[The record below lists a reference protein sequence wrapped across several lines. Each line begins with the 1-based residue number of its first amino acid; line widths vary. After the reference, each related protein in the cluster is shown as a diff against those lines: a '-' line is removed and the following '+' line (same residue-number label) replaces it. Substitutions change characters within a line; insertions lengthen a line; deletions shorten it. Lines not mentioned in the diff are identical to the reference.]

1 MTGKIILIIFMALGA
16 FLVYGASWLSGI
28 IRFSKDREKDM
39 MKFKISGFII
49 IVISAVIAFT
59 RF

>member
-16 FLVYGASWLSGI
+16 FLVYGASWLSTKI
-28 IRFSKDREKDM
+28 KLSEDNEKDII
-39 MKFKISGFII
+39 KFKISGFII
-49 IVISAVIAFT
+49 IVISAVVAFT